1 MTRVEKVE
9 MSKLSQYSRVEGN
22 PAFGT
27 VFRAQEKA
35 VCSWLGIESG
45 EKG

>member
-9 MSKLSQYSRVEGN
+9 MSNLSQHSRVEGN

-27 VFRAQEKA
+27 VFRAKEKA
-35 VCSWLGIESG
+35 VCWWLGIESG